1 MVQIRGHKTPN
12 QQFGYSNPD
21 YLNSFLI
28 EFLLLNIGSLIEL
41 LAALLLPSVS
51 KITSGSRAVVRT

>member
-1 MVQIRGHKTPN
+1 MRGHKTPN

-21 YLNSFLI
+21 YLNSFVI

-41 LAALLLPSVS
+41 LAALLLPSVC